1 MKITYKNRNCDAL
14 LSNPLTPDRMTH
26 ESFHIQFNWKNNRR
40 QVLIRTQKVIDISPI
55 IATYEVLWNN
65 THLFT
70 IYPTFNNN
78 CRMVWKI
85 VEKER
90 ESHLPYGFI
99 TVLGNVI
106 EDIYVS
112 H

>member
-1 MKITYKNRNCDAL
+1 MPY
-14 LSNPLTPDRMTH
+14 RMTY
-26 ESFHIQFNWKNNRR
+26 ESFHVQFNWKNNRR
-40 QVLIRTQKVIDISPI
+40 QVQIRTQRVSGISPV

-78 CRMVWKI
+78 CFKVWKI

-90 ESHLPYGFI
+90 ESYLPHGFI
-99 TVLGNVI
+99 AALGNII
-106 EDIYVS
+106 EDVYVMN
-112 H
+112 